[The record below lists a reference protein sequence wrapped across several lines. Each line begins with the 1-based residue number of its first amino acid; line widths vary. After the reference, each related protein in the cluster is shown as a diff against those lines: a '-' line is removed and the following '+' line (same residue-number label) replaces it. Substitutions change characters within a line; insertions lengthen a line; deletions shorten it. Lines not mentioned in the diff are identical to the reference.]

1 MNYEI
6 TSNLNSRGDTLL
18 YRNSMS
24 PSVVNERERIMKHT
38 QGKWSV
44 EKLEIS
50 HNNKHHKTE
59 YYITNDSLPP
69 SEVVAKVRKGDANL
83 IAAAPELLEALN
95 YIVDECEKMKVD
107 DHGANGIYDD
117 TPIHQIRETLYRV
130 LRLFNKK
137 AKDVTTKAE
146 RI

>member
-1 MNYEI
+1 
-6 TSNLNSRGDTLL
+6 
-18 YRNSMS
+18 
-24 PSVVNERERIMKHT
+24 MKHT
-38 QGKWSV
+38 QGKWTA
-44 EKLEIS
+44 KI
-50 HNNKHHKTE
+50 HKRARVK
-59 YYITNDSLPP
+59 YG
-69 SEVVAKVRKGDANL
+69 VRKGEPCGLQQISIRTDVDTIKNHICDVIGYDNSGSSWTSRKEAKANANL